1 MSVIFFLFIFPSDI
15 FFWKFIVHH
24 EERKL
29 PVSHVWFLFIH
40 LICIHNDKL
49 PCNLTCNFMQ
59 MWRACKSEHSKI
71 EMEDYF
77 ETLKLLKPRL
87 TFKSFLRVPHV
98 SQSDSFLISLVT
110 RRRKFLIFVFLSLT
124 FNFCHHSN
132 QLLHSLSL
140 SRELKLFLRLLLHY
154 FIMRTHPQ
162 SRHMAWKVSISMAT
176 LCCCVKADKR

>member
-1 MSVIFFLFIFPSDI
+1 MSVIFFLFIFSFKDI

-29 PVSHVWFLFIH
+29 PVSHIWFLFIH

-77 ETLKLLKPRL
+77 ETLKLFKPRL

-140 SRELKLFLRLLLHY
+140 KGTETFPSSSSSLFHNANPSAESSYGLKSFHFHGHALLL
-154 FIMRTHPQ
+154 REG
-162 SRHMAWKVSISMAT
+162 W
-176 LCCCVKADKR
+176 

>member
-1 MSVIFFLFIFPSDI
+1 MSFFPSKTY
-15 FFWKFIVHH
+15 FLWFSLVQH

-29 PVSHVWFLFIH
+29 PVSHMISFHSLNSHIQ
-40 LICIHNDKL
+40 NDKL

-77 ETLKLLKPRL
+77 ETLKLLKPQL
-87 TFKSFLRVPHV
+87 TFTKVAFACHMFHNLTHFS
-98 SQSDSFLISLVT
+98 SLVGDST
-110 RRRKFLIFVFLSLT
+110 RKISHFCLPWHSIFAITRISFA
-124 FNFCHHSN
+124 
-132 QLLHSLSL
+132 L
-140 SRELKLFLRLLLHY
+140 SREQKLCLRLLLHY